1 MKPVPP
7 RVASQEHTV
16 YARHVYSSQSIVRPM
31 TRVYLQPE
39 FTELNVHLPNEP
51 YDLAIPIIV
60 TLSILGKY
68 RETGFDNS

>member
-1 MKPVPP
+1 
-7 RVASQEHTV
+7 
-16 YARHVYSSQSIVRPM
+16 M